1 MEAFKDLHKY
11 MIALTLSGHIGR
23 QEAVS
28 MLPPMFLDVQKD
40 DIVLDMCAAPGSKT
54 LQILEKLQKQDGHGI
69 VVANDADSKRAYL
82 LVHQVSHLKSSRII
96 VTTHLGQQYPFLRC
110 VPRGS
115 FTPRFDEEPRVSADA
130 TCQSGSFDRILC
142 DVPCSGDGT
151 LVLASDWL
159 IESSEKPPIC
169 GKSGTSSTRWRCIRC
184 RSRLLSAV

>member
-82 LVHQVSHLKSSRII
+82 LVHQVSHLKSGRII
-96 VTTHLGQQYPFLRC
+96 VTTHLGQQYPFLRSL
-110 VPRGS
+110 PRGS
-115 FTPRFDEEPRVSADA
+115 VTPRFDEEPRVSADS

-151 LVLASDWL
+151 LV
-159 IESSEKPPIC
+159 
-169 GKSGTSSTRWRCIRC
+169 
-184 RSRLLSAV
+184 SRI

>member
-1 MEAFKDLHKY
+1 

-110 VPRGS
+110 LPRGS
-115 FTPRFDEEPRVSADA
+115 LTLDSTKNRGNRRARRARAARSTEFCAMCRAAGTGRWYAHLIGRLTP
-130 TCQSGSFDRILC
+130 
-142 DVPCSGDGT
+142 
-151 LVLASDWL
+151 
-159 IESSEKPPIC
+159 SEKPPIC

-184 RSRLLSAV
+184 RSRLLSAD